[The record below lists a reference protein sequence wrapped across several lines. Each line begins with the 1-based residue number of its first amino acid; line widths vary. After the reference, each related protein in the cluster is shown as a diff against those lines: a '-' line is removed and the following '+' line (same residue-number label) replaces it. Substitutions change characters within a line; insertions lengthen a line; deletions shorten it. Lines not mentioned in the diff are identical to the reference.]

1 MKNLKDMSIKEKAVY
16 IADTYGYDAQSR
28 QCMEE
33 CAELIQAINK
43 HWRNVLQCGNSRIS
57 ERTDCKEKNDIE
69 EELADVQI
77 MLWQIS
83 YLLDC
88 PYGLTVE
95 KKLNRQLKRI
105 EEEGA
110 IV

>member
-1 MKNLKDMSIKEKAVY
+1 MLEMFTIDTVDKAIT
-16 IADTYGYDAQSR
+16 IANHYGYEAQSR